1 MNRSAAPRILGFE
14 HLASSW
20 QQKWQC
26 YGIRVMQ
33 GDFCVTNQEV
43 VLTTVLGSCIAV
55 CIYDPSM
62 GYGGM
67 NHFMLPKLTGDFD
80 RDKPLR
86 YGLFAMEQLINQ
98 LWKSGCKKHN
108 LKLKVI
114 GGGRMIDGFSDI
126 GKLNIEFIEQY
137 VKDEKLDLIA
147 SDLGGDYARKLAFFP
162 ATGRLL
168 VNRIP
173 SIDTQTEIITAA
185 VNAKE
190 QGKFV
195 TQNTVEL
202 F

>member
-1 MNRSAAPRILGFE
+1 MNRPAAPRILGFE
-14 HLASSW
+14 HLARSW
-20 QQKWQC
+20 QQKWHC
-26 YGIRVMQ
+26 YGIKVMQ

-80 RDKPLR
+80 LDKPLR

-114 GGGRMIDGFSDI
+114 GGGRMMDGFSDI

-190 QGKFV
+190 QSKFV
-195 TQNTVEL
+195 KQNTVEL

>member
-14 HLASSW
+14 HLAMSW
-20 QQKWQC
+20 QEKWHC
-26 YGIRVMQ
+26 YGLKISQ
-33 GDFCVTNQEV
+33 GDFCVTSQEV
-43 VLTTVLGSCIAV
+43 VITTVLGSCISV
-55 CIYDPSM
+55 CIYDPSV

-67 NHFMLPKLTGDFD
+67 NHFMLPKSANNAD

-114 GGGRMIDGFSDI
+114 GGGRMMDNFSDI

-137 VKDEKLDLIA
+137 IKDEKLHLIA

-173 SIDTQTEIITAA
+173 SIDTQIEITAVA
-185 VNAKE
+185 EHAKE
-190 QGKFV
+190 KSKFV